1 MVVTVSIIALRVSLD
16 PVLGRQNNRH
26 LFILPGVLI
35 AAWLGGFHAGVMAT
49 IIDALA
55 LDCFWNG
62 TALRSGGRGVTV
74 AELVLFFVI
83 GVGMSALVESLRVA
97 RARADVAKEA
107 RDHMLAIVAHD
118 LRNPLNLIR
127 LASTSLRREL
137 DQPAPDAGVAQRRL
151 ATVERAVT
159 RMDRLIGDL
168 VDATHIERDE
178 LTVSLREISVGGVLR
193 EVGESFRPLAG
204 EKQIDLEIPSPPI
217 DALLLADRDRLT
229 QVFGNLLGNALKFTP
244 ARGRISVRTRAEERV
259 VYFEVQDT
267 GPGIPVEHIP
277 HVFERYWKADSGGTG
292 LGLFIAS
299 SIVAAHG
306 GHLGVRSPSGQG
318 ATFFFA
324 IPRVALTQRYGAT
337 PAATSG
343 SG

>member
-1 MVVTVSIIALRVSLD
+1 MVVTVSIIALRVALD
-16 PVLGRQNNRH
+16 PVLGRQSNRH
-26 LFILPGVLI
+26 LFILPGVMV
-35 AAWLGGFHAGVMAT
+35 AAWLGGFHAGVIAT

-55 LDCFWNG
+55 LDSFWNG
-62 TALRSGGRGVTV
+62 AAPGSPGRGVTI
-74 AELVLFFVI
+74 AELVLFFLI
-83 GVGMSALVESLRVA
+83 GVGTSALVESLRVA
-97 RARADVAKEA
+97 RARADAAKEA
-107 RDHMLAIVAHD
+107 RDHILAIVAHD

-137 DQPAPDAGVAQRRL
+137 DQPAPDAGIAQRRL
-151 ATVERAVT
+151 ATMERAVY

-178 LTVSLREISVGGVLR
+178 LTVSLREVSVGGVLR
-193 EVGESFRPLAG
+193 EVGESFRPLAS
-204 EKQIDLEIPSPPI
+204 EKQIDLEIPPPPA

-244 ARGRISVRTRAEERV
+244 AKGRIVVRTRAEDSLV
-259 VYFEVQDT
+259 HFEVEDT
-267 GPGIPVEHIP
+267 GPGIPVDHLP

-324 IPRVALTQRYGAT
+324 IPRVALTRRYGAT